1 MAVIFTNGQSF
12 DEIAALF
19 TLSPA
24 YGPGIAAHNNYEGQD
39 ISTGKFY
46 VEIPDNWM
54 KPEYAGKQITLPKK
68 QNAAGESGGMS
79 TTTIVA
85 IAAGLALLLLK

>member
-1 MAVIFTNGQSF
+1 MAVFLTNGQSF
-12 DEIAALF
+12 DELAALF

-24 YGPGIAAHNNYEGQD
+24 YGSGIAEHNNYGGQD
-39 ISTGKFY
+39 ISMGKFW
-46 VEIPDNWM
+46 VEIPDNWV

-68 QNAAGESGGMS
+68 QNAAGASGGMS